1 MYLHSTGINISVFS
15 RDHVINCLDVP
26 CVKVVTVPYV
36 KVVTV
41 PCVKVV
47 TVSCVKAVIVPCV
60 KVVLF
65 YVIPV
70 TCYHQCSHVKML
82 LLSRYLLCLC
92 LVDIFLWPIK
102 QPLHFDLFCFNQIVL
117 VIVRS

>member
-1 MYLHSTGINISVFS
+1 MYLHSTGINIPVFS
-15 RDHVINCLDVP
+15 TDHVINCPDVP
-26 CVKVVTVPYV
+26 CVKVVTVP
-36 KVVTV
+36 
-41 PCVKVV
+41 CVKAV

-70 TCYHQCSHVKML
+70 ICYHQCSHVKML

-102 QPLHFDLFCFNQIVL
+102 QPLHFDLFCFN
-117 VIVRS
+117 

>member
-26 CVKVVTVPYV
+26 CVKVVTVPFV

-47 TVSCVKAVIVPCV
+47 TVLCVKAVYCSMCQGRS
-60 KVVLF
+60 VLCD
-65 YVIPV
+65 
-70 TCYHQCSHVKML
+70 TCY
-82 LLSRYLLCLC
+82 LLSSVFTC
-92 LVDIFLWPIK
+92 
-102 QPLHFDLFCFNQIVL
+102 
-117 VIVRS
+117 